1 MPIGERH
8 SKLEG
13 RNRTLQ
19 RSLWAGGNAAVG
31 RFLLGCS
38 ASGVIVQVQGSLSGR
53 GAKLLKRSLTD
64 ARLVNV
70 WLLLSV
76 NTFVNLLDYGG
87 GGVTEENGYPVRH
100 RLVRHTLEGMHAQSV
115 ARI

>member
-1 MPIGERH
+1 M
-8 SKLEG
+8 
-13 RNRTLQ
+13 
-19 RSLWAGGNAAVG
+19 G

-53 GAKLLKRSLTD
+53 GAKLLKRCPFGQCLAI
-64 ARLVNV
+64 ARTLF
-70 WLLLSV
+70 V

-87 GGVTEENGYPVRH
+87 GGVTEESGYPVRH
-100 RLVRHTLEGMHAQSV
+100 RIVRHTLEGMHAQSV